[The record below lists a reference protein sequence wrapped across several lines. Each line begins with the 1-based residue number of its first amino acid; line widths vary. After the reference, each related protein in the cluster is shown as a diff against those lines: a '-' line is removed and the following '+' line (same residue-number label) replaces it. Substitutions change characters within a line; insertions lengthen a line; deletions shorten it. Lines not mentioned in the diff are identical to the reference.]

1 MHMTVSMILKSK
13 GSEVISVR
21 PDNTLSS
28 VVETLAG
35 RKIGAVLV
43 LHGDGRVAGVLS
55 ERDVVRALA
64 QHGSAA
70 LDMAASNFMTAE
82 VVSASPR
89 DSIGRVME
97 KMTHGRF
104 RHLPI
109 LDEGRLV
116 GIISIGDV
124 VKKRIDEAVHEAQA
138 LREYVTQ
145 AG

>member
-1 MHMTVSMILKSK
+1 MTVSLILKDK
-13 GSEVISVR
+13 GSEIISVK
-21 PDNTLSS
+21 PDNLLSLVIETLSS
-28 VVETLAG
+28 

-43 LHGDGRVAGVLS
+43 LHDDGGVAGVLS

-64 QHGSAA
+64 QHGPGALAMPASA
-70 LDMAASNFMTAE
+70 FMTSE
-82 VVSASPR
+82 VVSADPH

-109 LDEGRLV
+109 IESGRLV

-124 VKKRIDEAVHEAQA
+124 VKKRIDEAEHEAQA
-138 LREYVTQ
+138 LRDYVTQ

>member
-1 MHMTVSMILKSK
+1 MTVSLILKSK
-13 GSEVISVR
+13 GADVISVK
-21 PDNTLSS
+21 PDSALSS
-28 VVETLAG
+28 VVETLSS

-43 LHGDGRVAGVLS
+43 LNADGRVAGVLS
-55 ERDVVRALA
+55 ERDVVRAVA
-64 QHGSAA
+64 QHGAGALAMPASA
-70 LDMAASNFMTAE
+70 FMTAD
-82 VVSASPR
+82 VVSAGPQ

-109 LDEGRLV
+109 IDDGRLV

-124 VKKRIDEAVHEAQA
+124 VKKRIDDAEHEAQA

>member
-1 MHMTVSMILKSK
+1 M
-13 GSEVISVR
+13 GGPVR
-21 PDNTLSS
+21 GCDLWRS
-28 VVETLAG
+28 
-35 RKIGAVLV
+35 
-43 LHGDGRVAGVLS
+43 
-55 ERDVVRALA
+55 
-64 QHGSAA
+64 
-70 LDMAASNFMTAE
+70 AE
-82 VVSASPR
+82 VVSAGPR

-116 GIISIGDV
+116 GIVSIGDV
-124 VKKRIDEAVHEAQA
+124 VKKRIDDAEHEAQA

>member
-1 MHMTVSMILKSK
+1 M
-13 GSEVISVR
+13 
-21 PDNTLSS
+21 P
-28 VVETLAG
+28 A
-35 RKIGAVLV
+35 
-43 LHGDGRVAGVLS
+43 
-55 ERDVVRALA
+55 
-64 QHGSAA
+64 SA
-70 LDMAASNFMTAE
+70 FMTAD
-82 VVSASPR
+82 VVSAGPQ

-109 LDEGRLV
+109 IDDGKLV

-124 VKKRIDEAVHEAQA
+124 VKKRIDDAEHEAQA